1 MMLHQDLFPVSNC
14 NAFYTKLLV
23 IDLFYKI
30 VKLLFHNHT
39 LHFVNAA
46 APCAAENACQS
57 VSQPF
62 AFFAFSQLLQTSG

>member
-30 VKLLFHNHT
+30 VKLLFHNHA
-39 LHFVNAA
+39 LHFVNSAA
-46 APCAAENACQS
+46 HYTAENMFQS
-57 VSQPF
+57 VSQSF
-62 AFFAFSQLLQTSG
+62 AFFASSQLLQTSG